1 MQKRVIMQ
9 YKWLLREIGPSICAW
24 NTTHHLVLTVSASD
38 LRATN
43 LSYFWQLTD
52 VSCFLRAASTA
63 WTFSIGPVSLAFH
76 PLILWIAIYLIFL
89 AMSQQT
95 LSKKVNL
102 VFLCCRTLFRSHGP
116 TTCNYFSSCAI
127 LHPIPMS
134 IGVRFSI
141 TPRVCFQWVSWERL
155 LWRESFRIN
164 RPLIP
169 PFSWA
174 TTLHILHFEY
184 CLHIEV
190 KSQGAFYI
198 KLSFS
203 RQTFD
208 CLWATHPTNIEQFAH
223 WTLHT
228 QRTKIILFCV
238 SFYFGRV

>member
-9 YKWLLREIGPSICAW
+9 HKWLLREIGPSICAW

-76 PLILWIAIYLIFL
+76 PLILGIAIYLTFL
-89 AMSQQT
+89 GMSKHT
-95 LSKKVNL
+95 LSIRKLTFFCFAAHCLEATAHLSATISNHVHL
-102 VFLCCRTLFRSHGP
+102 
-116 TTCNYFSSCAI
+116 
-127 LHPIPMS
+127 IPMS

-141 TPRVCFQWVSWERL
+141 KPCVCFQWVSWERL

-190 KSQGAFYI
+190 KSQGAFVH
-198 KLSFS
+198 
-203 RQTFD
+203 QT
-208 CLWATHPTNIEQFAH
+208 
-223 WTLHT
+223 
-228 QRTKIILFCV
+228 
-238 SFYFGRV
+238 